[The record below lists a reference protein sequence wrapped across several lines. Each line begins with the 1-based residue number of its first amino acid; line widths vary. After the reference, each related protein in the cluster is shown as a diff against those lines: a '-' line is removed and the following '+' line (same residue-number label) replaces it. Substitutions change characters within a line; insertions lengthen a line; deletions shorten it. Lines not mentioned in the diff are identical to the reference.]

1 MGSSRGGVVGSAV
14 AQVPMKFTEPGWVAL
29 RGWMPEGAVI
39 GLEGRT
45 EALWARL
52 GVEPAEMVWVGGGP
66 PGALSVMAAEPVPV
80 LEMLAGAG
88 VRWARLSDPLAL
100 SEAALRSIRPVAGM
114 RLVCDGW
121 DQPAE
126 GPLQTAQILLL
137 HRFTHRIRVQGATL
151 EGGLCLRIWRGVCW
165 ERVVM

>member
-1 MGSSRGGVVGSAV
+1 MR
-14 AQVPMKFTEPGWVAL
+14 FTEPGWVAL
-29 RGWMPEGAVI
+29 RGWLPEGAVI
-39 GLEGRT
+39 GLEGET

-52 GVEPAEMVWVGGGP
+52 GVDAEAVWVGGGP
-66 PGALSVMAAEPVPV
+66 PGALSVMAPEPVPV
-80 LEMLAGAG
+80 LEALAGAG

-137 HRFTHRIRVQGATL
+137 RRFTHRVRVQGATP
-151 EGGLCLRIWRGVCW
+151 EGGLCLRIWRGACW
-165 ERVVM
+165 ERVVV